1 MDAPT
6 KTTPVAARK
15 KPVDAVSGTSES
27 RIPGLSTLP
36 KKLPPRRFFGLLAG
50 KS

>member
-6 KTTPVAARK
+6 KTTPVAAP
-15 KPVDAVSGTSES
+15 KPVNAISGTSES
-27 RIPGLSTLP
+27 RVPGLSTLP
-36 KKLPPRRFFGLLAG
+36 KKRPPRRFFGLVAG